1 MENSEGIKHYGDLS
15 DNELFDFLSEIE
27 IEDEDISEAESEAIK
42 KIAESEE
49 QDKFAD
55 EDELDEEDEALF
67 EAINKDEPEIEFPKE
82 TLENNNEGDND
93 DEPAAQGTPGHGY
106 YRKANLASA
115 AANKLRSQRLKADR
129 LNIQREAFRQDVIRL
144 SDPISDEH
152 IKLLISLL
160 VSEHTRMIDKYSN
173 YINKRLAQL
182 LNPLIP
188 TRIKLCKSLF
198 PNSIRM
204 SPGFLYRASK
214 EFGGGLTFWATPN
227 IPYYFTQHT
236 EQQVLLDEKPDMLY
250 IVDKAVKFYHEHSR
264 KRAEKE
270 LKYASLIYV
279 RKVATYFDL
288 LRVNPFWFKTLYDNL
303 TTHNK

>member
-1 MENSEGIKHYGDLS
+1 MENSEGIKHYGDLT

-27 IEDEDISEAESEAIK
+27 IEDEDISEAESEATK

-82 TLENNNEGDND
+82 TLENNNEDDND
-93 DEPAAQGTPGHGY
+93 DEPVAQGTPGHGY

-144 SDPISDEH
+144 SDSISDEH

-160 VSEHTRMIDKYSN
+160 VLEHTRMIDKYSN
-173 YINKRLAQL
+173 YINKRLAQQGSDYGYK
-182 LNPLIP
+182 
-188 TRIKLCKSLF
+188 RIYRNSRISEDQQGLC
-198 PNSIRM
+198 P
-204 SPGFLYRASK
+204 
-214 EFGGGLTFWATPN
+214 
-227 IPYYFTQHT
+227 
-236 EQQVLLDEKPDMLY
+236 
-250 IVDKAVKFYHEHSR
+250 
-264 KRAEKE
+264 
-270 LKYASLIYV
+270 
-279 RKVATYFDL
+279 
-288 LRVNPFWFKTLYDNL
+288 RVG
-303 TTHNK
+303 